1 MTSAPAYLDHNAT
14 TPAKPAVIAAVTAA
28 LGCVGNPSSVHRF
41 GRCARRTV
49 EVAREQVAAL
59 VGAAPSQVVFTA
71 SATEANNL
79 ALHGLGSAAS
89 RRILVSGIEHD
100 SIIAAADEATR
111 IAATADGL
119 IDLAALERDLARDE
133 RPALVALM
141 LANNETGAIQ
151 PVAEAARI
159 ARAHGALLLCD
170 AAQAVGKIAVDIGA
184 LGCDALTVSAHKFGG
199 PQGAAAL
206 VLAGDPPLASLIR
219 GGGQERGRRAGTEN
233 VPAIAGFG
241 VAAKLAAEDLPRM
254 AALAAQRDRLEAA
267 VRRVAPGAEIFAAA
281 AERLPNTSCLSM
293 PGVASETQIMA
304 LDLAGVAVSAGSAC
318 SSGKVRASRVLTAM
332 GVPLAVANTAIRVSL
347 GWTTGAADIDR
358 FIESWTALWTRLGNS
373 RAAVPAA

>member
-1 MTSAPAYLDHNAT
+1 MTSAPVYLDHNAT

-49 EVAREQVAAL
+49 ETAREQVAAL
-59 VGAAPSQVVFTA
+59 VGAAPSHVVFTA

-79 ALHGLGSAAS
+79 ALQSLGSGSS

-111 IAATADGL
+111 IAATADGR
-119 IDLAALERDLARDE
+119 IDLGALERDLARDG

-159 ARAHGALLLCD
+159 AHAHGAILLCD
-170 AAQAVGKIAVDIGA
+170 AAQAAGKIAVDIGA

-206 VLAGDPPLASLIR
+206 VLAGDPPLAPLIR

-241 VAAKLAAEDLPRM
+241 AAAKLAADDLPHM
-254 AALAAQRDRLEAA
+254 AALAPLRDRLEAA
-267 VRRVAPGAEIFAAA
+267 VTRVAPGVEIFAAA
-281 AERLPNTSCLSM
+281 VDRLPNTSCLSM
-293 PGVASETQIMA
+293 PGVASETQVMA
-304 LDLAGVAVSAGSAC
+304 LDLAGVAVSAGAAC

-332 GVPLAVANTAIRVSL
+332 GVPMAVANTAIRVSL
-347 GWTTGAADIDR
+347 GWTTTEADIDR
-358 FIESWTALWTRLGNS
+358 FIETWTALWTRLGSS

>member
-1 MTSAPAYLDHNAT
+1 MTSAPVYLDHNAT
-14 TPAKPAVIAAVTAA
+14 TPVKPAALDATVAA
-28 LGCVGNPSSVHRF
+28 LRCVGNPSSVHRY

-49 EVAREQVAAL
+49 ETAREQVAAL
-59 VGAAPSQVVFTA
+59 VGADPAGVIFTT

-79 ALHGLGSAAS
+79 ALRALGPAAG

-111 IAATADGL
+111 IAATADGR
-119 IDLAALERDLARDE
+119 IDLAALERELARDA

-151 PVAEAARI
+151 PVAEAARL
-159 ARAHGALLLCD
+159 ARARGGLLLCD
-170 AAQAVGKIAVDIGA
+170 AAQAVGKIPVDVA
-184 LGCDALTVSAHKFGG
+184 SLGCDALTISAHKFGG

-206 VLAGDPPLASLIR
+206 VLAQDMPLAALIR

-241 VAAKLAAEDLPRM
+241 AAARVAADDLPAM
-254 AALAAQRDRLEAA
+254 AALGALRDRIEAA
-267 VRRVAPGAEIFAAA
+267 LRSTSPEVEIFAAA
-281 AERLPNTSCLSM
+281 APRLPNTSCVSM
-293 PGVASETQIMA
+293 PGVAAESQVMA
-304 LDLAGVAVSAGSAC
+304 LDLAGVAVSAGAAC

-332 GVPLAVANTAIRVSL
+332 GVPLAHANTAIRVSL
-347 GWTTGAADIDR
+347 GWTTSEADVER
-358 FIESWTALWTRLGNS
+358 FIEAWTALWTRLGGS